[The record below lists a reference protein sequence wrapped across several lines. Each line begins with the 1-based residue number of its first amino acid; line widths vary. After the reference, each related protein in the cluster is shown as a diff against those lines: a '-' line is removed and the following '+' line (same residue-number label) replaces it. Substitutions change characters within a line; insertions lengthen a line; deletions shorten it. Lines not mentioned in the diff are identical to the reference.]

1 MEHELAAHAQEHK
14 DWLVEIVVALVTI
27 GVGVVFWFC
36 RFVLTKIAENRI
48 KVDITC
54 QKLSLLELKIAEEYV
69 SAATFKEAINSFN
82 RQSADHHKETQDRF
96 AKLESYIMKR
106 RGGD

>member
-1 MEHELAAHAQEHK
+1 MEHELATHAQEHK

-36 RFVLTKIAENRI
+36 RFVLTKITDNRARA
-48 KVDITC
+48 DDTC
-54 QKLSLLELKIAEEYV
+54 RKLALLELKIAEEYV
-69 SAATFKEAINSFN
+69 SAATFKEVVNSFK
-82 RQSADHHKETQDRF
+82 SEAAAHHKEVQDRF
-96 AKLESYIMKR
+96 AKLESYIITR